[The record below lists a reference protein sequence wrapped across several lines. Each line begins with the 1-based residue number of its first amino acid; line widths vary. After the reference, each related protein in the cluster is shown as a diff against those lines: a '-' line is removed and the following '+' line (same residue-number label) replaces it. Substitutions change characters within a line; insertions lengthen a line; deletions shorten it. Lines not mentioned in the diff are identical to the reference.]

1 MQKFSTKK
9 IKIKIQ
15 RIFWVKGQEEYF
27 GISSGIFLFGGAK
40 IEFQSHQNTTVYM
53 PPFLWIIGL
62 T

>member
-27 GISSGIFLFGGAK
+27 GISSGIFLFGGGGRPK
-40 IEFQSHQNTTVYM
+40 
-53 PPFLWIIGL
+53 
-62 T
+62 